1 MTSLLGSSLSFLQ
14 VSAQHFFTQA
24 SSKPP
29 LGRWELSYRN
39 IPRKKTRA
47 NPTPADLITWSHPDL
62 ILFGTLLPHPQ
73 GARLLLIIISPPQ
86 EPPEAHPPSWSQAYE
101 TTKKKKQLQLAV
113 EGLTPS
119 FVGST
124 HHITFVGPETGKGAG
139 FPPFCLISWPK
150 KRLRSFSLSTKWKIP
165 KVE

>member
-101 TTKKKKQLQLAV
+101 TTKKKKTIAASCRR
-113 EGLTPS
+113 P
-119 FVGST
+119 
-124 HHITFVGPETGKGAG
+124 HTFVRRIHTPYHLRRTGNWERCR
-139 FPPFCLISWPK
+139 FPTLLPN
-150 KRLRSFSLSTKWKIP
+150 
-165 KVE
+165 